1 MASFGK
7 FSFGEK
13 TYNFNGNLK
22 NLFLQ
27 ENKKLEG
34 CFDSLRETL
43 DSLFKQDSDLCESRT
58 SLNSL
63 RAKMLNRDELI
74 EMVTSILG
82 QFGKSKKHH
91 FQDIRN
97 CLTKMDDLQSK
108 KNLYKKLSLKS
119 TQKLKATEKELEEK
133 MNQVTQLEEQ
143 NEKQSLFLKD
153 LEEKVRELD
162 ASNKSKQA
170 EIVSLDEKLELT
182 NKENEAA
189 LESIREDVKTKMMAL
204 SQSLSYSV
212 KVKDKRLAT
221 LEAEKKLSAAVETE
235 LKSQVDKLTLKLA
248 KESSMTVEN
257 LKSDLQERDKEVGR
271 LRQEISRAIVNL
283 ESPDLKVL
291 KADND
296 QLRAAQKNLENK
308 ISDLEARLMDN
319 KSLVTIKALENTLR
333 EKNEEIERL
342 KRQIANPAAVAS
354 VKAEFDHERRDLQL
368 LMKPATVKESRK
380 GSLIQTNLKS
390 QLGERDAVL
399 KAAQNLCYA
408 LDTRAAEL
416 TETIR
421 RKDEEHREAINSHKA
436 NLMVMKDQVKE
447 TNSFNSNRW
456 LHYINPNDI
465 FPSDTFQIVKGNL
478 AKHCIK
484 LLARVPGFAQCIFI
498 TRCKF

>member
-1 MASFGK
+1 
-7 FSFGEK
+7 
-13 TYNFNGNLK
+13 
-22 NLFLQ
+22 
-27 ENKKLEG
+27 
-34 CFDSLRETL
+34 
-43 DSLFKQDSDLCESRT
+43 
-58 SLNSL
+58 
-63 RAKMLNRDELI
+63 MLNRDELI

-97 CLTKMDDLQSK
+97 CLTKMDDLQTK

-133 MNQVTQLEEQ
+133 TNQATQLEEQ

-170 EIVSLDEKLELT
+170 EIASLNEKLELT

-283 ESPDLKVL
+283 
-291 KADND
+291 
-296 QLRAAQKNLENK
+296 
-308 ISDLEARLMDN
+308 
-319 KSLVTIKALENTLR
+319 
-333 EKNEEIERL
+333 
-342 KRQIANPAAVAS
+342 
-354 VKAEFDHERRDLQL
+354 
-368 LMKPATVKESRK
+368 
-380 GSLIQTNLKS
+380 
-390 QLGERDAVL
+390 
-399 KAAQNLCYA
+399 
-408 LDTRAAEL
+408 
-416 TETIR
+416 
-421 RKDEEHREAINSHKA
+421 
-436 NLMVMKDQVKE
+436 
-447 TNSFNSNRW
+447 
-456 LHYINPNDI
+456 
-465 FPSDTFQIVKGNL
+465 
-478 AKHCIK
+478 
-484 LLARVPGFAQCIFI
+484 
-498 TRCKF
+498 